1 MPSLVFADDRKEP
14 VSSLLASEIISKAD
28 AFKIKIVCVKF
39 VISLWIQILMHY
51 GIFINFMLF
60 LFEDTAI
67 FRRSSNR
74 VFPTSKDFDP

>member
-1 MPSLVFADDRKEP
+1 
-14 VSSLLASEIISKAD
+14 
-28 AFKIKIVCVKF
+28 
-39 VISLWIQILMHY
+39 MHY